1 MKYIKFEVKNFKGIR
16 ELTMDLS
23 KKPSGNIFPLVGLN
37 ESGKTTILEAI
48 DYFQKDMRDDE
59 KHQLIHKRDKGG
71 FSGEIEVTA
80 TLEFDQGNREIING
94 FIENLGYQL
103 KSEVKAISITK
114 QDSFKDSVF
123 LENNFLCSFVLNDES
138 FGLQVKTAEQKI
150 YRDLCKDNNEEWS
163 NLVNAIKDKLLP
175 KILYFPDFIFKFPK
189 KIYLTEPVNTSYSGD
204 NKNIQDEYRLIIE
217 DVLKSVNSDYSLNK
231 LSDKLKSQEEQ
242 GRASAKQILNEIEN
256 KFNEKILSQ
265 WDNIFPDTPNKT
277 ISIKDDIDNESTYLE
292 FSINEGNATF
302 LVDERSL
309 GFRWF
314 FGFILFTEFRQIR
327 EGDKETLFLFDEPA
341 NNLHQASQ
349 QKLLNL
355 FNNIS
360 EKSKILYSTHSHY
373 LLNAK
378 LILNTFIVNDC
389 GRANSDNYDYR
400 QDIKA
405 TPYREFCSNKQNDI
419 THFQPILDVLEY
431 IDNPF
436 EQVNNIVFFE
446 GKNDYYTFKWIFNT
460 CLKLN
465 ADINFYPGG
474 GVQKYENIFR
484 EYLAHNRNFIA
495 IFDSDV
501 AGGTHKNNYIDK
513 ISEELKDNI
522 FSLEDIDE
530 NFTNIT
536 TEFLFTGFE
545 RIEIQKISYKDSTS
559 YKKDRFNHA
568 IQELF
573 IANQEF
579 DISNDTKEKFNKIF
593 KFINKRLSRS

>member
-16 ELTMDLS
+16 ELTIDLS

-48 DYFQKDMRDDE
+48 DYFQKDMKDDE

-71 FSGEIEVTA
+71 FSGEIEVKA
-80 TLEFDQGNREIING
+80 TLEFDQGDREIIND

-103 KSEVKAISITK
+103 KSEMKAVSITK
-114 QDSFKDSVF
+114 QDSFKDSGF
-123 LENNFLCSFVLNDES
+123 IENQSFWFFTLDDGS
-138 FGLQVKTAEQKI
+138 SGLQVKTSKQRI
-150 YRDLCKDNNEEWS
+150 YRGFKEWN
-163 NLVNAIKDKLLP
+163 NLVVAIRDELLP
-175 KILYFPDFIFKFPK
+175 RILYFPDFIFKFPK

-204 NKNIQDEYRLIIE
+204 DKNIQDEYRMIIE
-217 DVLKSVNSDYSLNK
+217 DVLRSINSDYSLNR

-242 GRASAKQILNEIEN
+242 GMASARQILKEIEN

-265 WDNIFPDTPNKT
+265 WDAIFPNTPKKT
-277 ISIKDDIDNESTYLE
+277 ISIQNDIDNESTYLE
-292 FSINEGNATF
+292 FSINEGNSTF

-327 EGDKETLFLFDEPA
+327 EGNKETLFLFDEPA

-360 EKSKILYSTHSHY
+360 KKSKILYSTHSHY
-373 LLNAK
+373 LLNTK

-389 GRANSDNYDYR
+389 ERKNSESYNYR

-405 TPYREFCSNKQNDI
+405 TPYREFCSNRQNDI

-446 GKNDYYTFKWIFNT
+446 GKNDYYTFKWIFKT

-465 ADINFYPGG
+465 ANINFYPGG

-495 IFDSDV
+495 IFDSDT
-501 AGGTHKNNYIDK
+501 AGGGYKNNYIDE
-513 ISEELKDNI
+513 ISQELKDNI
-522 FSLEDIDE
+522 FTLEDIDE

-536 TEFLFTGFE
+536 TELLFTKDE
-545 RIEIQKISYKDSTS
+545 RIAIQKISYKDSIA
-559 YKKDRFNHA
+559 YKKEKFNHA

-593 KFINKRLSRS
+593 KFINKRLSKS